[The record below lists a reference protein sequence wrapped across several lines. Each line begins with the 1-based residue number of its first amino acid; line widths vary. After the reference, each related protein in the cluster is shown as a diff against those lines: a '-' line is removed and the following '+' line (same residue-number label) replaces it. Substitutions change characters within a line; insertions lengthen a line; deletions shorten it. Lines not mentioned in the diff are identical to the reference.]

1 MSNDNKMERNK
12 YNTEYWLMLCDRY
25 FDATITPE
33 EEMLLANF
41 LTTPESNIPE
51 FNEIKAVMGYMATGR
66 ALYCQETSKNS
77 RVGIITRW
85 VAAAAIA
92 LVVVTAGFLKANRGS
107 EGDIYIAYIDGNE
120 YTDKDFVMQQMY
132 NTMARMSSCASNN
145 AVEEQLG
152 AMFRVTN

>member
-1 MSNDNKMERNK
+1 MNNDNKMERSK

-33 EEMLLANF
+33 EETALANF
-41 LTTPESNIPE
+41 LTTPESNAPE
-51 FNEIKAVMGYMATGR
+51 FNETKAVMGYMSTGR
-66 ALYCQETSKNS
+66 VQYCQEISKNS

-92 LVVVTAGFLKANRGS
+92 LVVVTAGLLTANSGS

-145 AVEEQLG
+145 VVEEQLG